1 MTDLP
6 LEHQLNR
13 LIFGGINAYMQTAAV
28 PSRSRHDQFVPI
40 PYLYEVGDTRIVAI
54 NLYRRTRGKGGA
66 SLVVQYSVKIGNDVI
81 ATLERNPQEPL
92 YGVFRYRREHLAAD
106 FETLAAR
113 LTGAMEFREMT
124 REETDKFVADDKGL
138 TKKKIRVFPP
148 SG

>member
-13 LIFGGINAYMQTAAV
+13 LIFVGINAFMQTAAV

-54 NLYRRTRGKGGA
+54 NLYRRTRARGGA

-81 ATLERNPQEPL
+81 ATLERNPQEPI

-106 FETLAAR
+106 LETLAAR
-113 LTGAMEFREMT
+113 LSGPLKFREMT
-124 REETDKFVADDKGL
+124 REEAEKFVVDDKGL
-138 TKKKIRVFPP
+138 TKKKIRVLPP
-148 SG
+148 AT